1 MQIIDSPGRSRRVS
15 ARIAG
20 LAIAMGVGALVL
32 QAAGPAAMA
41 SASGPHD
48 TARDI
53 VLSAGSSSA
62 AGAPAPSARRH
73 RLPAPPR
80 KIGCYHYVDRG
91 WRRAD
96 CESASY
102 VLQRFPHPEVLT
114 GISSRVSRHGPPIVL
129 SMISYGSVAGGSESD
144 SQYGAA
150 YSLQDNAF
158 FNGSNNAP
166 DGVQFTDQVSKN
178 VWGNYSNLI
187 CVWQVDIATQNY
199 DPVCVQPTTNAPGLG
214 VEGAAFD
221 GLLSTSVNFPL
232 GDGNSGWAVV
242 TPDVY
247 GLQRHHRWNNI
258 SGSILGYGD
267 GSEAVF
273 SNSEGVVAV
282 QASSCLGSGGFLDF
296 AVACAKGPSELK
308 KHAFTNYSPG
318 PSTNGY
324 QTEETNNLIPVL
336 GPAPKHLPSIT
347 YLSDWLAAFT
357 YGVSTTGHCWT
368 GSLPYCL

>member
-1 MQIIDSPGRSRRVS
+1 MQIIKSPRPWRRVA

-20 LAIAMGVGALVL
+20 LAVALAAGALVL
-32 QAAGPAAMA
+32 QAAEPAALA
-41 SASGPHD
+41 SPAAHGTRP
-48 TARDI
+48 DI
-53 VLSAGSSSA
+53 VLSSRSPARAGVPASA
-62 AGAPAPSARRH
+62 NRR

-80 KIGCYHYVDRG
+80 KIGCYHYIDHR

-96 CESASY
+96 CESRAY
-102 VLQRFPHPEVLT
+102 VRQHFPHPEVLT
-114 GISSRVSRHGPPIVL
+114 GISSRVSKHGPPIVL
-129 SMISYGSVAGGSESD
+129 SSIFYGSVAGGSVSD
-144 SQYGAA
+144 SQFGAA
-150 YSLQDNAF
+150 YSVQDNAF
-158 FNGSNNAP
+158 FNGNNNNAP
-166 DGVQFTDQVSKN
+166 DAVQFTDQVSKN
-178 VWGNYSNLI
+178 IFGNYSNLI

-199 DPVCVQPTTNAPGLG
+199 DPTCVQPPTNSPGLG
-214 VEGAAFD
+214 VEGAALD
-221 GLLSTSVNFPL
+221 GLLTVSVDFPL
-232 GDGNSGWAVV
+232 GVGNSGWAVV

-247 GLQRHHRWNNI
+247 GLQRHHRWDNI

-296 AVACAKGPSELK
+296 AVACSKGSSELK

-324 QTEETNNLIPVL
+324 QTDETNNLIPVL
-336 GPAPKHLPSIT
+336 GKAPGYLPPIS

-368 GSLPYCL
+368 GSLPYCE